1 MDVIINVL
9 TVVGVVVAA
18 LAVAVALTAGII
30 WLAIKVSG

>member
-9 TVVGVVVAA
+9 TVVGVVVTA

-30 WLAIKVSG
+30 WLAIKISD